1 MSVWVKDASNDLSY
15 VEIEIGDLC
24 ASVSSLKKAVRT
36 AFMWQGQR
44 EDAISLFLIAVGGS
58 KVEPDASEEA
68 LATTALKSTQTLT
81 AANIKS
87 GSFLLAQCADVAAGA
102 VSSSAA
108 AGQLEQFTASLKR
121 TAEEAAST
129 IESAAQAAVKRLKA
143 EKNTFSEATVGD
155 ANALRTALG
164 VEVDLQ
170 DPPPANAIAG
180 LPHQWAEGHTE
191 PREAP
196 ALRQKLISA
205 LQAVG
210 VVIQNQEATAQQD
223 PVVHNGYKMVSA
235 SAFPYSFQLGDTHYS
250 GHGDAAIVAGTCP
263 AGPSTAPGGVRV
275 LVEWKS
281 TDKMKL
287 DEAKWGETSAQSM
300 LELVGGTLLSSH
312 DILVLTS
319 DLITAHVFRLVGK
332 TMQIWKGLPAAA
344 GVRLVAAF
352 LTYEA
357 SFTGG
362 LPPTASE
369 QRKAA
374 LQLVKEKLSNADA
387 VHEMLEQITAFNHL
401 PGLEGLFAMRQMV
414 AGIADSWHPTPLADP
429 PAAMYT

>member
-1 MSVWVKDASNDLSY
+1 M
-15 VEIEIGDLC
+15 
-24 ASVSSLKKAVRT
+24 
-36 AFMWQGQR
+36 
-44 EDAISLFLIAVGGS
+44 
-58 KVEPDASEEA
+58 
-68 LATTALKSTQTLT
+68 
-81 AANIKS
+81 
-87 GSFLLAQCADVAAGA
+87 
-102 VSSSAA
+102 
-108 AGQLEQFTASLKR
+108 
-121 TAEEAAST
+121 
-129 IESAAQAAVKRLKA
+129 
-143 EKNTFSEATVGD
+143 
-155 ANALRTALG
+155 
-164 VEVDLQ
+164 
-170 DPPPANAIAG
+170 
-180 LPHQWAEGHTE
+180 
-191 PREAP
+191 
-196 ALRQKLISA
+196 
-205 LQAVG
+205 
-210 VVIQNQEATAQQD
+210 
-223 PVVHNGYKMVSA
+223 
-235 SAFPYSFQLGDTHYS
+235 
-250 GHGDAAIVAGTCP
+250 
-263 AGPSTAPGGVRV
+263 

-352 LTYEA
+352 LTSEA

-387 VHEMLEQITAFNHL
+387 VHEMLEQITAFDHL

-414 AGIADSWHPTPLADP
+414 AGITDSWHPTPLADP
-429 PAAMYT
+429 PPAMYT